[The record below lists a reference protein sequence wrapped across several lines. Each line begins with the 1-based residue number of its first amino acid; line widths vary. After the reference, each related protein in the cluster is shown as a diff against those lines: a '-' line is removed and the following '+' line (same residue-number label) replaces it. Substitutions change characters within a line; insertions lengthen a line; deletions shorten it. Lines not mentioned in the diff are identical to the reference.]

1 LYNKNT
7 DVLIYFKEVF
17 MRRMVKLAISSL
29 LFLVMSAL
37 VCAEEFKGQ
46 IMFNGSSSLAPV
58 ISKISTNF
66 IEGYVTWDKVN
77 SEFPQ
82 KNIAI
87 YVSAGGSGAGVKS
100 VIEGVSDFGMV
111 ARNVKDSEKAKIK
124 NYKEF
129 VVASDALTISVNS
142 ENPILKYQ
150 KDISTETLR
159 KIFSGEY
166 KYWSDIDSRLEK
178 KEIVVVTRDLGG
190 GAHEVFQNSIMGDT
204 DVKLDAIQAPS
215 MGALATKIVEN
226 KYAIGYASFGVYN
239 QNKDKITAL
248 SVDGIVPT
256 VDNILSGAYKIQR
269 PLLFIKD
276 GELTAQEKA
285 FVDYIFSE
293 EGMKAVEDSGYI
305 PVK

>member
-1 LYNKNT
+1 
-7 DVLIYFKEVF
+7 

-150 KDISTETLR
+150 KDISTEALR

-166 KYWSDIDSRLEK
+166 KYWSDVDSRLEK

>member
-1 LYNKNT
+1 
-7 DVLIYFKEVF
+7 

-166 KYWSDIDSRLEK
+166 KYWSDVDSRLEK

-239 QNKDKITAL
+239 QNKDKIIAL

>member
-1 LYNKNT
+1 MKKL
-7 DVLIYFKEVF
+7 
-17 MRRMVKLAISSL
+17 VKMFCGSV
-29 LFLVMSAL
+29 LFLGVSAFAYT
-37 VCAEEFKGQ
+37 AEEFKGQ
-46 IMFNGSSSLAPV
+46 ISFNGSSSLAPV

-66 IEGYVTWDKVN
+66 VEKNGTWDKVN
-77 SEFPQ
+77 KDFPNE
-82 KNIAI
+82 KIEI
-87 YVSAGGSGAGVKS
+87 FVSSAGSGAGVKS

-111 ARNVKDSEKAKIK
+111 ARQVKDSEKAKFK

-129 VVASDALTISVNS
+129 VVASDALTISVNN

-150 KDISTETLR
+150 KDISSETLK

-166 KYWSDIDSRLEK
+166 KYWSDVDNRLEK
-178 KEIVVVTRDLGG
+178 KEIVVITRDLGG
-190 GAHEVFQNSIMGDT
+190 GAHEVFQTSIMGDT
-204 DVKLDAIQAPS
+204 DVKMDAIQAPS

-239 QNKDKITAL
+239 LNKDKITAFT
-248 SVDGIVPT
+248 VDGVAPT
-256 VDNILSGAYKIQR
+256 EENILSGAYKIQR

-276 GELTAQEKA
+276 GELTPAQKS

-293 EGMKAVEDSGYI
+293 EGVKAVEDGGYI

>member
-1 LYNKNT
+1 MRKILKMFLSS
-7 DVLIYFKEVF
+7 VLFVF
-17 MRRMVKLAISSL
+17 
-29 LFLVMSAL
+29 
-37 VCAEEFKGQ
+37 VCTVSFAEEFKAQ

-58 ISKISTNF
+58 ISKISTDF

-77 SEFPQ
+77 SEFPK
-82 KNIAI
+82 KNIAV

-111 ARNVKDSEKAKIK
+111 ARQVKDSEKAKIAD
-124 NYKEF
+124 YKEF
-129 VVASDALTISVNS
+129 IVASDALTVSVNS

-150 KDISTETLR
+150 TEITNETLR

-166 KYWSDIDSRLEK
+166 QYWSDVDSRLEK

-190 GAHEVFQNSIMGDT
+190 GAHEVFQKAVMGDAE
-204 DVKLDAIQAPS
+204 VKADAIQAPS
-215 MGALATKIVEN
+215 MGALAAKIVEN
-226 KYAIGYASFGVYN
+226 KYAIGYASFGMYN
-239 QNKDKITAL
+239 QNRDKITAFV
-248 SVDGIVPT
+248 VDGAAPT
-256 VDNILSGAYKIQR
+256 VENILSGTYKIQR
-269 PLLFIKD
+269 PLLFIKS

-293 EGMKAVEDSGYI
+293 KGMKAVSSSGYI

>member
-1 LYNKNT
+1 
-7 DVLIYFKEVF
+7 
-17 MRRMVKLAISSL
+17 MRRIVKLAIGSF

-37 VCAEEFKGQ
+37 MCAEEFKGQ
-46 IMFNGSSSLAPV
+46 ILFNGSSSLAPV

-66 IEGYVTWDKVN
+66 IEEYVTWDKVN
-77 SEFPQ
+77 KDFPE

-111 ARNVKDSEKAKIK
+111 ARTVKDSEKAKMK

-129 VVASDALTISVNS
+129 VVASDALTISVNN

-166 KYWSDIDSRLEK
+166 KYWSDVDSRLEK
-178 KEIVVVTRDLGG
+178 KEIVVITRDLGG
-190 GAHEVFQNSIMGDT
+190 GAHEVFQKSVMGDT

-256 VDNILSGAYKIQR
+256 VESILSGSYKIQR
-269 PLLFIKD
+269 PLLFMKD
-276 GELTAQEKA
+276 GDLTPQEKA
-285 FVDYIFSE
+285 FVDYVFSE
-293 EGMKAVEDSGYI
+293 KGMKAVEDSGYI

>member
-1 LYNKNT
+1 
-7 DVLIYFKEVF
+7 
-17 MRRMVKLAISSL
+17 MRKGLK
-29 LFLVMSAL
+29 LFLGSMLFLGASAFGYA
-37 VCAEEFKGQ
+37 AEDFKGQ
-46 IMFNGSSSLAPV
+46 ILFNGSSSLAPV

-66 IEGYVTWDKVN
+66 IEKNVTWDKVN
-77 SEFPQ
+77 KDFPN

-100 VIEGVSDFGMV
+100 VIEGISDFGMV

-124 NYKEF
+124 DYKEF
-129 VVASDALTISVNS
+129 VVASDALTISVNN

-150 KDISTETLR
+150 TNISNETLK

-190 GAHEVFQNSIMGDT
+190 GAHEVFQNAIMGDT
-204 DVKLDAIQAPS
+204 DVKMDAIQAPS
-215 MGALATKIVEN
+215 MGALATKLVEN

-239 QNKDKITAL
+239 QNKDKLTAF
-248 SVDGIVPT
+248 SVEGVEPT
-256 VDNILSGAYKIQR
+256 VENILSGTYKIQR

-285 FVDYIFSE
+285 FVDYIFSD
-293 EGMKAVEDSGYI
+293 EGMDAVEDSGYI